1 MMQNNITNWL
11 PHLEGAVPLEARRNK
26 LGMYSIALEGW
37 RRGLTLKFYKTYSGK
52 KEKIKYSLSYGEKK
66 HKFYKSAGDKV
77 TKEAVKICINK
88 SKTKE
93 YLSKAG
99 VPVPKGKKFEVEA
112 TDEEIIK
119 YSESMGF
126 PLVVKPIDQYGG
138 KGVISNIQDIESLKK
153 ALFYVRQELKFPEVL
168 VEQFIPGDEFR
179 IYVVGNKVIGAVNRV
194 PANVV
199 GDGINSIKNLI
210 DMKNR
215 ERRKNP
221 NLYLNPIKIDQELLN
236 TIHSSG
242 FTLESI
248 PEEGERIFL
257 RNNSNVSMGGDP
269 IDVTDELSPE
279 ITNIAL
285 KAVKAV
291 PGLAQC
297 GLDMIVD
304 KKNNSGVVIELNSK
318 PMLGLHLFPV
328 EGRARD
334 VSKAIID
341 YYFPE
346 TINIEKS
353 NLYFDFDRIIQI
365 LKDNI
370 AKSVTVSPTPIG
382 KIYAKKYI
390 ITGKVQGVG
399 YRNWIKRKALSQNLH
414 GYTKNLK
421 NGKVVVVVSSPN
433 KEDVDRFKN
442 ICSQGPTKAEV
453 RKVTEYSW
461 DKPLKVGFEIKENT
475 TIRKLKEELQVEKNE
490 KEDLKKGKEAFK
502 KRYLRIKNSRTWRYT
517 SPMRN
522 VIDLFKRIYISK

>member
-1 MMQNNITNWL
+1 
-11 PHLEGAVPLEARRNK
+11 
-26 LGMYSIALEGW
+26 
-37 RRGLTLKFYKTYSGK
+37 
-52 KEKIKYSLSYGEKK
+52 
-66 HKFYKSAGDKV
+66 
-77 TKEAVKICINK
+77 
-88 SKTKE
+88 
-93 YLSKAG
+93 
-99 VPVPKGKKFEVEA
+99 
-112 TDEEIIK
+112 
-119 YSESMGF
+119 
-126 PLVVKPIDQYGG
+126 
-138 KGVISNIQDIESLKK
+138 
-153 ALFYVRQELKFPEVL
+153 
-168 VEQFIPGDEFR
+168 
-179 IYVVGNKVIGAVNRV
+179 
-194 PANVV
+194 
-199 GDGINSIKNLI
+199 
-210 DMKNR
+210 MKNR

-353 NLYFDFDRIIQI
+353 NLYFDFDRIIKI

-399 YRNWIKRKALSQNLH
+399 YRNWIKRKALSQNL
-414 GYTKNLK
+414 
-421 NGKVVVVVSSPN
+421 
-433 KEDVDRFKN
+433 
-442 ICSQGPTKAEV
+442 
-453 RKVTEYSW
+453 
-461 DKPLKVGFEIKENT
+461 
-475 TIRKLKEELQVEKNE
+475 
-490 KEDLKKGKEAFK
+490 
-502 KRYLRIKNSRTWRYT
+502 TW
-517 SPMRN
+517 
-522 VIDLFKRIYISK
+522 IY